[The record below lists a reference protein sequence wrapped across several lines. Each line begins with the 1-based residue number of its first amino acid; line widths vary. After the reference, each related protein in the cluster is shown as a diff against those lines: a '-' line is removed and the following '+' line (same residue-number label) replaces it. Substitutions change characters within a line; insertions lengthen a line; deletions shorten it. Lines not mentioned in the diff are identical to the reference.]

1 MPKKRPPLAKAAR
14 SFLKGVEFPSVPH
27 QGRGQNQNVDVALL
41 FALLLHYATGL
52 KEGDET
58 AKCSPAL
65 SELAETMHCSASTVQ
80 RRLRQAE
87 KMGLLTRLR
96 RGDDLSSLC
105 TLYQKS
111 FRIGQHVDRSEIFSD
126 RSAPKTQ
133 NTDELRN
140 DRPTETSDAKEDA
153 ELRNGVDGDSDR
165 STVDQSS
172 VTAPKNFGQVNFP
185 IRTGQL
191 PISERSTSSFGQVN
205 MLTTFGGVPSLE
217 KELFGVVCGASPTT
231 PASQV
236 MEVGSSKKTGDESSG
251 TSRLEA
257 PTPSA
262 DSSGKS
268 GLLIQATKKP
278 DLPECQ
284 ICQQLAGHLSAAINP
299 DPKGKFCE
307 KHDNSNYR

>member
-1 MPKKRPPLAKAAR
+1 
-14 SFLKGVEFPSVPH
+14 VPH
-27 QGRGQNQNVDVALL
+27 KGRGQNENVDVALL

-52 KEGDET
+52 KEGDQT

-87 KMGLLTRLR
+87 RMGLLTRLR

-111 FRIGQHVDRSEIFSD
+111 FRTGQHVDRSEIFSD

-140 DRPTETSDAKEDA
+140 DKPTETSDAKEDA
-153 ELRNGVDGDSDR
+153 ELRNDVDGDSDR
-165 STVDQSS
+165 STVDQSP
-172 VTAPKNFGQVNFP
+172 VTDPKNFGQVNFP
-185 IRTGQL
+185 VRTGQL
-191 PISERSTSSFGQVN
+191 PISDKSTSPFGQVN

-217 KELFGVVCGASPTT
+217 KEPFGVVCGASPTT

-236 MEVGSSKKTGDESSG
+236 TEVGSSGTTDEWSDPLRA
-251 TSRLEA
+251 T
-257 PTPSA
+257 PTVPA

-284 ICQQLAGHLSAAINP
+284 ICQQLAGDFSAGITP

-307 KHDNSNYR
+307 KHDNPQYR